1 MLSVSNND
9 ILHPNKK
16 NESENNKCGKY
27 QDDIESVQMTVRV
40 MIAHQSS
47 YMKEYT
53 VDLHK
58 QETSRKRQILLR
70 ESREDAPHA
79 TLKRTNTIRNHIV
92 RLNETYDINKI
103 SSG

>member
-9 ILHPNKK
+9 ILHPNNE

-58 QETSRKRQILLR
+58 Q
-70 ESREDAPHA
+70 
-79 TLKRTNTIRNHIV
+79 
-92 RLNETYDINKI
+92 
-103 SSG
+103 